1 MRLISYYTALWSSS
15 CCWIYPAAPATLKI
29 TVENIVQARSWH
41 SMNLTEFSR
50 PGKQRS
56 YEGETENGQESYA
69 EKPLVPSEQF
79 KHGSASRQPRR
90 SQEEHEVGLWLI
102 LHNLSIHA
110 KRCKPGQLLSLEKRR
125 TKKRNR
131 DVSSSILSH
140 NLKEHVYGQCP

>member
-56 YEGETENGQESYA
+56 YEGETENGRRAMQKSLLCRLSSLNMA
-69 EKPLVPSEQF
+69 QPP
-79 KHGSASRQPRR
+79 GSPGDHRR
-90 SQEEHEVGLWLI
+90 SMKWACG
-102 LHNLSIHA
+102 
-110 KRCKPGQLLSLEKRR
+110 
-125 TKKRNR
+125 
-131 DVSSSILSH
+131 
-140 NLKEHVYGQCP
+140 